1 MIFTKNEREIHYMGA
16 ILEYKCPCCSGPL
29 QFDTDAQKMKCP
41 YCDNEFDAETLKSND
56 DILKEEKPDMMDW
69 SSQPGNE
76 WMQGELEGQK
86 VYLCNSC
93 GGQIVCD
100 DTTGATDCP
109 YCGSPVVMVG
119 QFAGDK
125 RPDIIIPFKLDKE
138 AAKNGFKQHLCKKR
152 LLPKAF
158 RTDSYIDDIKGV
170 YVPFWL
176 YDAHADAQA
185 YFHGTKVKSWS
196 DDKYNYTKTSHY
208 RLYRNGSMDYERV
221 PVDGSSKMADD
232 LMESLEPFTA
242 DGEVAFQTAY
252 LSGYIADKYD
262 VDSNESN
269 ARANER
275 IKKSTLDRLTSTT
288 TDFTSVTTESSSV
301 QLDNGT
307 VKYALYPVWLL
318 TAKWNGDIYNFAMN
332 GQTGKFVGN
341 LPLDKGAYWRWTGLI
356 ALIATVAALAVS
368 AFVLLN

>member
-1 MIFTKNEREIHYMGA
+1 MIFTKNERKIHYMGA

-56 DILKEEKPDMMDW
+56 DVLKEEKPDMMDW

-152 LLPKAF
+152 LLQRRSE
-158 RTDSYIDDIKGV
+158 RT
-170 YVPFWL
+170 
-176 YDAHADAQA
+176 
-185 YFHGTKVKSWS
+185 
-196 DDKYNYTKTSHY
+196 
-208 RLYRNGSMDYERV
+208 
-221 PVDGSSKMADD
+221 
-232 LMESLEPFTA
+232 
-242 DGEVAFQTAY
+242 
-252 LSGYIADKYD
+252 
-262 VDSNESN
+262 
-269 ARANER
+269 
-275 IKKSTLDRLTSTT
+275 
-288 TDFTSVTTESSSV
+288 
-301 QLDNGT
+301 
-307 VKYALYPVWLL
+307 
-318 TAKWNGDIYNFAMN
+318 
-332 GQTGKFVGN
+332 
-341 LPLDKGAYWRWTGLI
+341 
-356 ALIATVAALAVS
+356 AT
-368 AFVLLN
+368 

>member
-1 MIFTKNEREIHYMGA
+1 MIFTKNERKIHYMGA

-232 LMESLEPFTA
+232 LMESIEPF
-242 DGEVAFQTAY
+242 DFSEPYGVA
-252 LSGYIADKYD
+252 
-262 VDSNESN
+262 
-269 ARANER
+269 R
-275 IKKSTLDRLTSTT
+275 
-288 TDFTSVTTESSSV
+288 
-301 QLDNGT
+301 T
-307 VKYALYPVWLL
+307 VYGRRRGGFPDCISFGLY
-318 TAKWNGDIYNFAMN
+318 
-332 GQTGKFVGN
+332 
-341 LPLDKGAYWRWTGLI
+341 
-356 ALIATVAALAVS
+356 S
-368 AFVLLN
+368 